1 MFRVYSPKDLG
12 LTQRRNLRKVTE
24 REGQS
29 TEIFLKRVFSKPLG
43 RYSQLFIFVVTYDW
57 GQYAGVFVPGNP
69 FQSSL
74 MFGNKAGA
82 PYHSLVEL
90 KGASLG

>member
-24 REGQS
+24 REGQT
-29 TEIFLKRVFSKPLG
+29 TETFLKRVFSKPLG

-57 GQYAGVFVPGNP
+57 GQYAGVFVTA
-69 FQSSL
+69 FQFSP

-82 PYHSLVEL
+82 YPSLEDR